1 MRKRADHEGTMA
13 DAPSL
18 TSARILVVGAS
29 AGIGRAFARQAAAL
43 GAQVCV
49 SARRA
54 DKLAELEGCHPIA
67 ADITRPDDCRELV
80 ARAVEHLGSIDL
92 VVHSAGAGMMSRI
105 EEADAERWAHAYA
118 VNVIGPTMITA
129 AALPHLSPD
138 AVVTFLSSESTG
150 ETRWGL
156 SGYAATKAALD
167 ATIRSWRLEHPERRF
182 QRIVMGATM
191 PTEFGNPFGEADL
204 MIAFDRW
211 AATGVSMTFMETDD
225 VGRHLADVMA
235 VLLTHPTIDVPDL
248 CLDPRGEAWT
258 KEGT

>member
-1 MRKRADHEGTMA
+1 MA

-18 TSARILVVGAS
+18 TSARVLVVGAS
-29 AGIGRAFARQAAAL
+29 AGIGRAFAQHAASL

-49 SARRA
+49 TARRA
-54 DKLAELEGCHPIA
+54 DKLAELDGCHPIA
-67 ADITRPDDCRELV
+67 ADITRPDDCHRIV
-80 ARAVEHLGSIDL
+80 AEAVEHLGAIDL
-92 VVHSAGAGMMSRI
+92 VLHSAGAGIMGRI
-105 EEADAERWAHAYA
+105 EQPDAERWAHAYA
-118 VNVIGPTMITA
+118 VNVIGPTLVTA
-129 AALPHLSPD
+129 AALPHLAPD
-138 AVVTFLSSESTG
+138 ALVSFLSSESTG

-156 SGYAATKAALD
+156 SGYAATKSALD

-191 PTEFGNPFGEADL
+191 PTEFGDSFGEADL
-204 MIAFDRW
+204 TTAFDRW

-235 VLLTHPTIDVPDL
+235 VLLSHPTIDVPDL

-258 KEGT
+258 KENT